1 MEPRCSEGEQSLRG
15 PGSGGQLDL
24 QLLCAFLLG
33 CLSRSMILA
42 LAPSAVQPGAAGASE
57 ILSSLPRRDW
67 NFRKETGWWG
77 RIELGGLFETF
88 TRKMRS
94 VP

>member
-1 MEPRCSEGEQSLRG
+1 MKPRCSEGEQSLRG
-15 PGSGGQLDL
+15 PGSGGQHDL

-33 CLSRSMILA
+33 CLSWSMILE
-42 LAPSAVQPGAAGASE
+42 LAHSTVQAGAAGASE

-67 NFRKETGWWG
+67 NFRKGTGWWG
-77 RIELGGLFETF
+77 RIELGGLFKTF